1 LRLGCFLFENA
12 TRDDKERHRIRHAG
26 SSRRVS
32 FAGLGIISANQ
43 DPEIPYAGTMQVV
56 LPEQALP
63 AKLILNPELRMN
75 DDEYYEFCMSNPDVR
90 FERTARGEIVI
101 VPPAGAESDYRNAD
115 VIIKLGE
122 WAKRDGRGKV
132 FGATTEFILPN
143 GAALSPDA
151 AWVSTSRLSKL
162 SKDQLRKFPRLIP
175 EFVVEVMSPTD
186 RLRPAMEK
194 MTEWIRGGVQLAW
207 LIHGDEQA
215 VYIYRENQNEAE
227 MRTGITT
234 LAGEGA
240 VAGFDLDLTDIWAG
254 L

>member
-1 LRLGCFLFENA
+1 
-12 TRDDKERHRIRHAG
+12 
-26 SSRRVS
+26 
-32 FAGLGIISANQ
+32 
-43 DPEIPYAGTMQVV
+43 MQVV

-63 AKLILNPELRMN
+63 AKLILNPELRMS
-75 DDEYYEFCMSNPDVR
+75 DDEYYEFCMANPNVK
-90 FERTARGEIVI
+90 FERTAQGEIVI

-115 VIIKLGE
+115 VIVKLGE

-132 FGATTEFILPN
+132 FGASTEFILPT

-175 EFVVEVMSPTD
+175 EFVVEVMSPSD

-194 MTEWIRGGVQLAW
+194 MAEWIRGGVELAW
-207 LIHGDEQA
+207 LILGDEQV
-215 VYIYRENQNEAE
+215 VYIYRAGQSEAE
-227 MRTGITT
+227 KRTNIAT
-234 LAGEGA
+234 LSGEGA
-240 VAGFDLDLTDIWAG
+240 VAGFELDLTDIWAG